1 MVTLSVVDPLWPPLV
16 VKLAPMV
23 AVPATVG
30 VHVKVAT
37 PLTIG
42 TEALIGA
49 PLKVKPTDPWM
60 LRGISVAVSS
70 TGTPTVIVPGSDRLM
85 LLPLVEAK
93 TTSCWD
99 VDACA
104 MPSP

>member
-1 MVTLSVVDPLWPPLV
+1 
-16 VKLAPMV
+16 MV

-93 TTSCWD
+93 TTSCCE
-99 VDACA
+99 VEA
-104 MPSP
+104 